1 MKLGLIVEGLPDLK
15 VLEYL
20 ARQIRPDIVFES
32 RALGNKP
39 ELLANSGFTA
49 NQLLELG
56 CHQIVIVWDLYPA
69 TWGAGGHPMR
79 RRGRSR
85 KPPCRKEDR
94 EQILASLQQFNVDPN
109 IVFLVCIDAML
120 ETWLLRD
127 TRALSDC
134 LSTRT
139 RKVSV
144 KSIPGLDREKRPK
157 ALMRKL
163 YQKEGVGRRQYSD
176 LSDAIKIATAM
187 RDLTALRKDENFRRF
202 ETKLTT

>member
-20 ARQIRPDIVFES
+20 ARQIKPDIVIES

-39 ELLANSGFTA
+39 ALLANSGFTA
-49 NQLLELG
+49 NQLLKLG
-56 CHQIVIVWDLYPA
+56 CLQIAIVWDLYPA
-69 TWGAGGHPMR
+69 TWGVGGHTMR
-79 RRGRSR
+79 KRERSR
-85 KPPCRKEDR
+85 KRPCRKEDR
-94 EQILASLQQFNVDPN
+94 EQILASLQQFNVEPN
-109 IVFLVCIDAML
+109 SVFLLCIDAML

-127 TRALSDC
+127 AQALSAC

-139 RKVSV
+139 RKVSI
-144 KSIPGLDREKRPK
+144 KSIPGLGREKRPK
-157 ALMRKL
+157 ARMRKL
-163 YQKEGVGRRQYSD
+163 YQEEGVGSRQYSD
-176 LSDAIKIATAM
+176 LSDAIKIVTAM

>member
-1 MKLGLIVEGLPDLK
+1 MKLGLIVEGLPDRK

-20 ARQIRPDIVFES
+20 ARQISPDMVFES

-39 ELLANSGFTA
+39 TLLANSGFTA
-49 NQLLELG
+49 NQLLKLG
-56 CHQIVIVWDLYPA
+56 CNQIAIVWDLYPA
-69 TWGAGGHPMR
+69 TWEAGGQPKR

-94 EQILASLQQFNVDPN
+94 EQILSSLQEFSVDPSR
-109 IVFLVCIDAML
+109 VFLVCIDAML

-127 TRALSDC
+127 TRALSEC

-157 ALMRKL
+157 ARMRKL
-163 YQKEGVGRRQYSD
+163 YQKEGVGNRQYSD

-187 RDLTALRKDENFRRF
+187 PDLTALRKDENFRRF

>member
-15 VLEYL
+15 VMEYL

-39 ELLANSGFTA
+39 KLLANCGFAA

-56 CHQIVIVWDLYPA
+56 CHQVAIVWDLYPA
-69 TWGAGGHPMR
+69 TWGVGGHPKQR
-79 RRGRSR
+79 AGRSR
-85 KPPCRKEDR
+85 RQPCRKEDS
-94 EQILASLQQFNVDPN
+94 EQILASLQQFNVEPKS
-109 IVFLVCIDAML
+109 VFLLCIDAML

-127 TRALSDC
+127 TRALSAC

-144 KSIPGLDREKRPK
+144 SISGLDREKRPK
-157 ALMRKL
+157 ARMRKL
-163 YQKEGVGRRQYSD
+163 YQQEGVGHRQYSD
-176 LSDAIKIATAM
+176 LSDAIKIVTAM
-187 RDLTALRKDENFRRF
+187 PDLSAIRKDENFRRF
-202 ETKLTT
+202 ESKLTA

>member
-15 VLEYL
+15 VIEYL
-20 ARQIRPDIVFES
+20 ARQIRTDIVFES

-39 ELLANSGFTA
+39 TLLANSGFTA
-49 NQLLELG
+49 NQLLKLG
-56 CHQIVIVWDLYPA
+56 CHKIAIVWDLYPA
-69 TWGAGGHPMR
+69 TWGVGEHTMR
-79 RRGRSR
+79 KRGRSR
-85 KPPCRKEDR
+85 KPPCRKADR
-94 EQILASLQQFNVDPN
+94 EQVLASLQQFNVDPN
-109 IVFLVCIDAML
+109 KVFLVCIDAML

-127 TRALSDC
+127 TRALSEC

-163 YQKEGVGRRQYSD
+163 YRNEGVGRRQYSD

-187 RDLTALRKDENFRRF
+187 PDLTALHKDENFRRF
-202 ETKLTT
+202 ENKLTS

>member
-20 ARQIRPDIVFES
+20 ARQIIPDIVFES

-39 ELLANSGFTA
+39 TLLANSGFTA
-49 NQLLELG
+49 NQLLKLG
-56 CHQIVIVWDLYPA
+56 CRQIAIVWDLYPA
-69 TWGAGGHPMR
+69 SWSVGGHPLRKR
-79 RRGRSR
+79 RRSR

-109 IVFLVCIDAML
+109 RVFLLCIDAML

-127 TRALSDC
+127 TRALSEC

-144 KSIPGLDREKRPK
+144 KSIPGLDQEKRPK

-163 YQKEGVGRRQYSD
+163 YQKEGVGSRQYSD
-176 LSDAIKIATAM
+176 VSDAIKIATAM
-187 RDLTALRKDENFRRF
+187 TDLTALRKDENFRRF